1 MCVYIVQR
9 HVIHGPDIKWRV
21 RERTRENEREKE
33 RKREKEREREREKE
47 LMRNAG
53 RHPVIV
59 EVPTDLLLIHNECSA
74 AHW

>member
-1 MCVYIVQR
+1 MASE
-9 HVIHGPDIKWRV
+9 K
-21 RERTRENEREKE
+21 ENERERE
-33 RKREKEREREREKE
+33 RKREEERKREREREREKE